1 MPMDERTWK
10 TKDVAEFLQASE
22 SWVRHAAAEGRL
34 PCIKIGGLLRFD
46 PEEIRALVERGRRE
60 PVRVLPAGS

>member
-1 MPMDERTWK
+1 MDERVWK

-34 PCIKIGGLLRFD
+34 PCMKIGGLLRFD
-46 PEEIRALVERGRRE
+46 PAEIRGLFERGHRD
-60 PVRVLPAGS
+60 PARVLPTGS

>member
-1 MPMDERTWK
+1 MNDRAWK

-46 PEEIRALVERGRRE
+46 PSEIRALVEGHRRA
-60 PVRVLPAGS
+60 PPRVLSSGT

>member
-1 MPMDERTWK
+1 MDERAWK

-22 SWVRHAAAEGRL
+22 SWVRHAVADGRL

-46 PEEIRALVERGRRE
+46 PAEIRALVEGSRRE
-60 PVRVLPAGS
+60 PGRVLPTGS

>member
-1 MPMDERTWK
+1 MEEKVWK

-46 PEEIRALVERGRRE
+46 PEEIRGLVERCGRE
-60 PVRVLPAGS
+60 PARVLPAGS

>member
-1 MPMDERTWK
+1 MSERAWK

-46 PEEIRALVERGRRE
+46 PAEIRALVESGRRE
-60 PVRVLPAGS
+60 PSRVLPPGA